1 MVSYN
6 KVLLLLLLRVLL
18 VTLFVVQYM
27 PLLLLLARV
36 GTSSRACKRQMP
48 SMPTSASLWMA
59 TSTNQTSSSTR
70 RWCEACSSLV
80 TSLLADSFVTLV
92 AKYVDK
98 DDPQRATCSR
108 VQA

>member
-6 KVLLLLLLRVLL
+6 KVLLLLLLRLLL

-48 SMPTSASLWMA
+48 SMPTSASL
-59 TSTNQTSSSTR
+59 
-70 RWCEACSSLV
+70 
-80 TSLLADSFVTLV
+80 
-92 AKYVDK
+92 
-98 DDPQRATCSR
+98 
-108 VQA
+108 